1 MDVRHRLSVIVIVCV
16 CLFGTLFARLTYLQV
31 VQGKELEIVAKTNL
45 TQTVIVPAKRGRIFD
60 RQGQILVDNRTVP
73 TVLIVKAHIPS
84 RPAARAALFDRLGAV
99 LGKPGSEI
107 ARRFNAIDNLQGVEV
122 ARPVSETAL
131 VYLAEH
137 QDEFPGVEVRLES
150 QRVYPRGTLASHV
163 LGYVSD
169 IGDSLKSPPCNARYQ
184 TGDKI
189 GKTGIESKYECIL
202 RGMPGVNELVVDR
215 KNNVKEVRVL
225 APPIPGADI
234 RLTIDPDIQA
244 LTEKALD
251 AGLRA
256 ARSQYGKVYLGNP
269 KKDAKVVPTFLKATA
284 GAAVVMDT
292 TNGAVYSMVSRPD
305 YDPSEFVRGISSKD
319 FLAKYGDE
327 RGGPLT
333 NRAVEG
339 RYAPGSTFKII
350 TAVSALVNGL
360 ITPNSTIED
369 TGKFEL
375 PDCKKNTR
383 CTFSNSGGVA
393 HGKVDL
399 RRSLSVSSDVF
410 YYRLGY
416 RFWTESRA
424 QQEAIQETARVFGFG
439 DDTNIALPN
448 EKSSPVPDAA
458 TKKARHVSDPDIWPD
473 GDWRTG
479 DNLNLAIGQGEM
491 LTTPIQLACAY
502 AAFANG
508 GNLFVPRIAFDTPL
522 ALVPSVIDPDARG
535 TTSTSTSTTSTS
547 TLVGPVQTTPPT
559 TVVELPTLIP
569 PTSSVDSTGIPGSDQ
584 ANTTSTTIVVGRS
597 QAEQFSGAGRFGPYL
612 GDTLSPPET
621 TTVPST
627 SSTTPAPI
635 TTAPN
640 GAAPGVL
647 PPTGDQSQTPKLTP
661 KLRRRIVDL
670 TPDVR
675 EPIFAGLRGVVVD
688 KEGTASPAFAGFPF
702 SQFPIAGKTGTA
714 QVLGKQDYSLFV
726 AFGGPDNR
734 FVVVIVMEQ
743 SGFGGQAAAP
753 VARQIFN
760 GLAGLTVGDV
770 NFIQQAAQDK

>member
-1 MDVRHRLSVIVIVCV
+1 VDVRHRLSVIVIVCV
-16 CLFGTLFARLTYLQV
+16 CLFSTLFARLAYLQV
-31 VQGKELEIVAKTNL
+31 VQGRELEIVAEKNL
-45 TQTVIVPAKRGRIFD
+45 TQMVIVPAKRGRIFD
-60 RQGQILVDNRTVP
+60 RQGHILVDNRTVP

-84 RPAARAALFDRLGAV
+84 RAAARAALFDRLGAV
-99 LGKPGSEI
+99 IGKTGAEI

-169 IGDSLKSPPCNARYQ
+169 IGDSLKSQPCGGLYQ

-215 KNNVKEVRVL
+215 KNNVKEVHVL
-225 APPIPGADI
+225 APPIAGVDI

-269 KKDAKVVPTFLKATA
+269 KKDAKVIPTFLKANA

-292 TNGAVYSMVSRPD
+292 TNGSVYSMVSRPD

-327 RGGPLT
+327 KGGPLT

-339 RYAPGSTFKII
+339 RYAPGSTFKLI
-350 TAVSALVNGL
+350 TAVSAMVNGL
-360 ITPNSTIED
+360 ITANTTIED

-416 RFWTESRA
+416 RFWIESRA
-424 QQEAIQETARVFGFG
+424 QQEAIQETAGVFGFG

-458 TKKARHVSDPDIWPD
+458 TKKARHLSDPDIWPD

-508 GNLFVPRIAFDTPL
+508 GDLYNPRIAFDTPD
-522 ALVPSVIDPDARG
+522 ALKAPVIDPTARD
-535 TTSTSTSTTSTS
+535 TTSTSTTTST
-547 TLVGPVQTTPPT
+547 TVVGPAPTTVPT

-569 PTSSVDSTGIPGSDQ
+569 PTSSSDSTLTTDPGGSP
-584 ANTTSTTIVVGRS
+584 AASTTVVIGRNE
-597 QAEQFSGAGRFGPYL
+597 ANALTADGRFGPYL
-612 GDTLSPPET
+612 ESNTLQGQSNDTSIPTTVSNEPT
-621 TTVPST
+621 TTPPVSGST
-627 SSTTPAPI
+627 LGGGSASQ
-635 TTAPN
+635 
-640 GAAPGVL
+640 
-647 PPTGDQSQTPKLTP
+647 PPTLTP

-675 EPIFAGLRGVVVD
+675 DPILAGLRGVVTD

-726 AFGGPDNR
+726 AFGGPNNR
-734 FVVVIVMEQ
+734 FVVVVVMEQ